1 MELDEASLNGHW
13 ATNTNSGVEF
23 FIINDATFSKLCI
36 LGSDVEP
43 CFEGASVTE
52 KQVSK
57 DFTNNEDF
65 MNTLFTMMNEL
76 KDALQYNE
84 GGSSM
89 DQTALEVQEETAE
102 EIEVEETEFK
112 AEESHADDAVSTS
125 FADDDEEEEGE
136 TGESGSTGSTGES
149 GSTGETSST
158 GETGETGST
167 GEKDNNDT
175 PAADDDDKKKKK
187 PRQNHSLEELEV
199 KFAAVQAELEV
210 AKTELESLREFKLG
224 VENQQKDELIA
235 KYHMLSDEAR
245 KEISD
250 HKSEYTI
257 EEIESK
263 LALAFVKENVDFSE
277 VDGKKTEDAEVEPI
291 TTFSLDAAV
300 DTTVS
305 PVLQALRDAKNN

>member
-43 CFEGASVTE
+43 CFEGASVTD
-52 KQVSK
+52 KQISK
-57 DFTNNEDF
+57 DFTVKDQF

-76 KDALQYNE
+76 KDALQYSE

-89 DQTALEVQEETAE
+89 TEAAEVQEITEVE
-102 EIEVEETEFK
+102 ENTEVEETEFK
-112 AEESHADDAVSTS
+112 AEESSAEDSISTS

-136 TGESGSTGSTGES
+136 TGSTGEEEE
-149 GSTGETSST
+149 STPDDD
-158 GETGETGST
+158 ETGE
-167 GEKDNNDT
+167 
-175 PAADDDDKKKKK
+175 KK
-187 PRQNHSLEELEV
+187 PRQNHALEEIEAQ
-199 KFAAVQAELEV
+199 FAKVQAELE
-210 AKTELESLREFKLG
+210 AAQNELKELREFKLG
-224 VENQQKDELIA
+224 IENQQKEELIA

-245 KEISD
+245 QEISD
-250 HKSEYTI
+250 HKNEYTI
-257 EEIESK
+257 EEIEAK

-277 VDGKKTEDAEVEPI
+277 VDGKKAETEVESEPV

-300 DTTVS
+300 DTTFVS